1 MTTFYEYVGAQ
12 IRQARIDKGYSQ
24 QKVADKIGISR
35 GAYSQYETGKNTISM
50 EIWFKLAEVLEL
62 NPDEIPLKA
71 LKISKA
77 K

>member
-1 MTTFYEYVGAQ
+1 MTTFYEYVGTQ